1 MYKGHDR
8 VLGMGA
14 AIARRDFLNG
24 VGVAITSSLLLPRDV
39 EAFARL
45 MQQEESTRP
54 RARAFGEATLAPSR
68 SVTPCAT
75 APASKTRWTPESATT
90 WSWWEPD

>member
-1 MYKGHDR
+1 
-8 VLGMGA
+8 MGA

-24 VGVAITSSLLLPRDV
+24 MGVAITSSLLLPGDV

-45 MQQEESTRP
+45 MHQEEYYPPTRTGIRGSHP
-54 RARAFGEATLAPSR
+54 GSFEVGHALRDGARFENA
-68 SVTPCAT
+68 V
-75 APASKTRWTPESATT
+75 TPESATT